1 MAAYLAAGI
10 PAQIVRVGH
19 TTLFRVAADYL
30 GDALYWTR
38 VAIINGLTDPWIGP
52 MMELKVPL
60 RNADWP
66 TDGILGSWIEAANVV
81 AAPVESTPPTT
92 PVAAPKMTIADI
104 QALLPYLPTELPD
117 AAGVLWNNGGVI
129 CVS

>member
-1 MAAYLAAGI
+1 MSAYLAAGI

-30 GDALYWTR
+30 GDAMYWTR
-38 VAIINGLTDPWIGP
+38 IAVINGLIDPWIGP

-66 TDGILGSWIEAANVV
+66 TDGILGSWIDAASVV
-81 AAPVESTPPTT
+81 AAPVESTPPSA
-92 PVAAPKMTIADI
+92 PVVPPKITLADI
-104 QALLPYLPTELPD
+104 QALLPYLPTDLPD
-117 AAGVLWNNGGVI
+117 TPGVLWNDGGVI
-129 CVS
+129 AVS